1 MYKLSPN
8 MVYIILWGMFVAAF
22 ICYDDQKGSN
32 RFCRKLILLF
42 IFQKDISQIVFH
54 TTKVK
59 NGLKL

>member
-1 MYKLSPN
+1 
-8 MVYIILWGMFVAAF
+8 MFVAAF

-42 IFQKDISQIVFH
+42 IFQKDISQSVFH

-59 NGLKL
+59 MD